1 MKKII
6 LGLVVFSALSMN
18 IGFCEQ
24 YYDDYSAPEGTYYQT
39 GLNYLQN
46 NQYTSAILE
55 FKKALRENS
64 NDLSSKIG
72 ITNAYI
78 SRAAYYNNKTQEYT
92 KAAND
97 LRSAVFYMKYYDD
110 MANDYN
116 TSQAMAAAI
125 QNLDVILSSTN
136 YDKSAKNRAN
146 TARNLRTQGEFA
158 ASAYEYF
165 QLIDTP
171 AYQKDA
177 NAAIGDI
184 MTILGRGTKSVF
196 YYERAVNM
204 DSKNADL
211 HLKLARA
218 YDSIGN
224 TDGAAREYNLALQ
237 NSSEQEDILASLE
250 KIWMQKISLNN
261 ADAEAHA
268 NLGVVYQK
276 QGKYDA
282 AMAEYQKAESI
293 NPANVTTRLNMG
305 TLYQYQKNYDGA
317 ISAYNSI
324 LQLYPNHVNA
334 HIYKAQCLKELGRS
348 NEAITEY
355 RTVLAYEPQ
364 NTVAKQEIFDILK
377 LTMSPQEVMT
387 YLYQNGSA
395 DSDSFYDFAYELHKQ
410 NKLDDAITFYNETI
424 KLNPQKEDCYVN
436 LSQAYRQKGDN
447 QKALEVIQKAKA
459 MFPSNKTVLNQYNS
473 LVAEAASGLY
483 ADATNLFEQ
492 GKYQEAITKYL
503 SIQPQT
509 DESTLG
515 VAASY
520 QALEN
525 YPKALEYYKKALA
538 LDATNADIPY
548 YLGSVYMNLNDYAN
562 AKTYLNKAIAM
573 NPSNAQ
579 AKNLLKFVNEQES
592 NSKLDKALDLYD
604 KGNFLEALKLLNAII
619 AADVKNGT
627 AYYYRGLVYD
637 AQKKYNLAIIEY
649 QTALKYTTDLYLAY
663 YSMAVDYD
671 TLGKYQLAKSSYQK
685 YLASGPELNEYTKYA
700 RKRVA
705 EIK

>member
-1 MKKII
+1 M
-6 LGLVVFSALSMN
+6 GLAY
-18 IGFCEQ
+18 GEP

-97 LRSAVFYMKYYDD
+97 LRSAIFYMKYYDN

-116 TSQAMAAAI
+116 TSQAMAAAV
-125 QNLDVILSSTN
+125 QNLDAILASTN

-146 TARNLRTQGEFA
+146 TAKTLRSQGEFA

-177 NAAIGDI
+177 NASIGDI

-224 TDGAAREYNLALQ
+224 TDGAAKEYNLALQ
-237 NSSEQEDILASLE
+237 NSTEKEDILASLE
-250 KIWMQKISLNN
+250 KIWMQKISQNN

-282 AMAEYQKAESI
+282 AMVEYQKAESI

-317 ISAYNSI
+317 IAAYNSI
-324 LQLYPNHVNA
+324 IELYPNHVQA

-348 NEAITEY
+348 NEAVNEY
-355 RTVLAYEPQ
+355 KTVLAFDPQ
-364 NTVAKQEIFDILK
+364 NSDAKEEMFDIIK

-387 YLYQNGSA
+387 YLYQNGGA
-395 DSDSFYDFAYELHKQ
+395 DADSFYDFAYELHKQ
-410 NKLDDAITFYNETI
+410 NKIDDAITFYNETL

-436 LSQAYRQKGDN
+436 LSQAYRQKGQND
-447 QKALEVIQKAKA
+447 KALEIIKQAKA
-459 MFPSNKTVLNQYNS
+459 MFPNNKMVVNQYNS
-473 LVAEAASGLY
+473 LIAEASSGIY

-492 GKYQEAITKYL
+492 GKYQEAINKYV

-509 DESTLG
+509 AESTLG
-515 VAASY
+515 IAASY

-525 YPKALEYYKKALA
+525 YQKALEYYKKALA
-538 LDATNADIPY
+538 LDATNTDIPY

-573 NPSNAQ
+573 NPNNAQ
-579 AKNLLKFVNEQES
+579 AKNLLKFVKEQE
-592 NSKLDKALDLYD
+592 NNNQLDKALDLYD
-604 KGNFLEALKLLNAII
+604 KGNYYEAVKLLNTII
-619 AADVKNGT
+619 AIDPKNGA

-637 AQKKYNLAIIEY
+637 AQKKFNLAVIEY
-649 QTALKYTTDLYLAY
+649 QTALKYSTDLNLAY

-671 TLGKYQLAKSSYQK
+671 TLGKYQLAKSAYQK
-685 YLASGPELNEYTKYA
+685 YLASNPEANEYTKYA